1 MNDAITSFAKRIGHF
16 GRVRRL
22 LANATL
28 AYGIGVNALG
38 VGIAALVLLCG
49 WTANPIVNGVF
60 ALAASAA
67 LVWLLVRL
75 LRGWEKRRSVL
86 SESFRAEALAGDL
99 NSRIISAVDFLERS
113 NLTPLTEAVIRQAR
127 QDLERPF
134 EKLLD
139 RTARN
144 RLRLRFALLLV
155 VFLLLGATPWFS
167 FARLGNTV
175 ARCAAELREALFP
188 TRFELFPGTQ
198 IFRLGTEVEAGLR
211 FTRFRYPEVTM
222 LTETKEREG
231 MVERK
236 VLRVDAAGRAA
247 VKLNPTV
254 EKEYRIRFAFGKR
267 TTDAMKLVFTTSPMI
282 ENMQV
287 ELVYP
292 VYTRLVPK
300 ETEGIVD
307 RVTALAGTRVNLGF
321 VFSKPLRSA
330 VLTFDDKI
338 RMPLDV
344 VGRFASVSFVHSL
357 ERGATLQVEDIH
369 GFALDKPHGIEFGL
383 TVDKPPK
390 LFVPSFLKPD
400 MPYTAEELAGFTFG
414 ARVEDDFGAAKCVV
428 KWSKSTTEKPDEVK
442 VKGEPIERVFLPP
455 RPTAVAVFENI
466 FREQAQSSEGGDKF
480 TFQVEAFDNR
490 DPKPQSAVSSMFSI
504 FIRGQ
509 GIEGGMAG
517 AETDIFGGIKL
528 GGPKPPRPPPP
539 KSGGSQAI
547 TMPSKID
554 TTESYKSTFTTD
566 RSDAARSET
575 RGGSLNQ
582 AAGHYLRSQG
592 SAGSGAK

>member
-1 MNDAITSFAKRIGHF
+1 MNEAKQLFEKRLARF
-16 GRVRRL
+16 GRVRRGV
-22 LANATL
+22 ANATL
-28 AYGIGVNALG
+28 AYWVGVGALG
-38 VGIAALVLLCG
+38 VGSAALILLCG
-49 WTANPIVNGVF
+49 WTSNPIVNGVF
-60 ALAASAA
+60 VLAAAAA

-113 NLTPLTEAVIRQAR
+113 NLTPLTEVVIRQAQ
-127 QDLERPF
+127 QDLKRPF

-139 RTARN
+139 RAVRN

-155 VFLLLGATPWFS
+155 AFLLLGATPWFS

-175 ARCAAELREALFP
+175 ARCATEMREALFP
-188 TRFELFPGTQ
+188 TRYELFPGAK
-198 IFRLGTEVEAGLR
+198 ICRLGTEVEAGLR

-222 LTETKEREG
+222 LAETPAREG
-231 MVERK
+231 VERT

-307 RVTALAGTRVNLGF
+307 RITALAGTRVNLGF
-321 VFSKPLRSA
+321 VFSKPLKSA
-330 VLTFDDKI
+330 VLTFDDKTRI
-338 RMPLDV
+338 PLDV
-344 VGRFASVSFVHSL
+344 VGRFASVSFVHSI

-369 GFALDKPHGIEFGL
+369 EFVLEKPHAIEFGL

-400 MPYTAEELAGFTFG
+400 MPYTLDELAGFTFG

-455 RPTAVAVFENI
+455 RPTAVAAFENL
-466 FREQAQSSEGGDKF
+466 FREQAQSAEGGDKF

-490 DPKPQSAVSSMFSI
+490 DPKPQSAMSSMFSI

-509 GIEGGMAG
+509 GGEGGVAG
-517 AETDIFGGIKL
+517 GVTDIFGGVGPT
-528 GGPKPPRPPPP
+528 GGRPPRPPPP
-539 KSGGSQAI
+539 KPPGSQSI

-566 RSDAARSET
+566 RSDAARPEAL
-575 RGGSLNQ
+575 GGAIKGIS
-582 AAGHYLRSQG
+582 GHYG
-592 SAGSGAK
+592 SAVGGAGSGAK